1 MGAGP
6 STTVSQQL
14 GNMTNQTQDRAG
26 MTANNAA
33 VQNIATNG
41 SPLVQS
47 QLQQNTNNG
56 IKNASGVV
64 ASTKGIN
71 PAMAA
76 REAGYNA
83 ANAQQQSA
91 NSAAQTQ
98 GQIQLGAQNQ
108 LSSNLNNQYNQDTST
123 MNQQNTLNQENNQFN
138 ANQSLGIAK
147 GFMSAIGGGMM
158 GGMAEGGLV
167 KMAGGGL
174 PGMGG
179 GSSPMLGGAS
189 STDSR
194 QGDTTSIDNL
204 VGQPAIQAQQAQD
217 PYSMVSS
224 FFSGL
229 SANGSKGAN
238 SQAGQMLN
246 SSSGGSSK
254 PNLMQAMFGG
264 DTMTDDPQASPTP
277 DDAQMIANPQS
288 SPTPDDVGSVLG
300 FFRGGAAKK
309 KIPAMVSPGEVYLK
323 PGQAKQVAK
332 GKANPIKAGE
342 KIPGKPKVSGNSY
355 TNDVVP
361 KKLDAGGVVIPNS
374 VMQSS
379 DPAHNAYKFVQAVM
393 AQKKAKGK

>member
-14 GNMTNQTQDRAG
+14 ANLGTQTTANANVNTQDASL
-26 MTANNAA
+26 
-33 VQNIATNG
+33 QNLATNG
-41 SPLVQS
+41 SPLVQA
-47 QLQQNTNNG
+47 QLQQATNNNIANSTG
-56 IKNASGVV
+56 VMAS
-64 ASTKGIN
+64 AKGIN

-76 REAGYNA
+76 RQSGYNA

-108 LSSNLNNQYNQDTST
+108 LSSNLNNQLNQATST
-123 MNQQNTLNQENNQFN
+123 NNQQNALNQENNQFN

-147 GFMSAIGGGMM
+147 GFMSAIGGGLM

-167 KMAGGGL
+167 KMAGGGKA
-174 PGMGG
+174 
-179 GSSPMLGGAS
+179 PMLGGAA

-204 VGQPAIQAQQAQD
+204 VNQPAMQVQQPTQD
-217 PYSMVSS
+217 PYAQVAS

-238 SQAGQMLN
+238 SLAGRML
-246 SSSGGSSK
+246 SGEQ
-254 PNLMQAMFGG
+254 L
-264 DTMTDDPQASPTP
+264 TDSPQESPTP
-277 DDAQMIANPQS
+277 DDAQMASTSNADVS
-288 SPTPDDVGSVLG
+288 SPTPDDVGSVAG
-300 FFRGGAAKK
+300 FFRGGKAKK
-309 KIPAMVSPGEVYLK
+309 KVPAMVSPGEVYLK
-323 PGQAKQVAK
+323 PGQAKAVAK
-332 GKANPIKAGE
+332 GKADPIKAGE
-342 KIPGKPKVSGNSY
+342 KIPGKPKVPGNSY
-355 TNDVVP
+355 ANDVVP

-393 AQKKAKGK
+393 AKQKFKGKK